1 MSTPPFQPGQSNEVG
16 GIFYSLVFGDGTVQT
31 TAAVSAAQGG
41 TVPSVLYKS
50 FKTAQTAALS
60 AVPLVPASA
69 NKGGMW
75 RINYVATVTVV
86 DTTSFT
92 LGGTGGF
99 QDTFTNGN
107 GDTHSKTSNPTT
119 PAISAAN
126 TLTTAVSGVKMAYT
140 GAGTAITYSF
150 GYTAGTGNGAYDMA
164 VFAEYLG
171 A

>member
-86 DTTSFT
+86 DTTNFT
-92 LGGTGGF
+92 LGGTSGF
-99 QDTFTNGN
+99 QDIFTNGN
-107 GDTHSKTSNPTT
+107 GDTHTKTSNPTT

-126 TLTTAVSGVKMAYT
+126 TLTTAVSGCKVAYT
-140 GAGTAITYSF
+140 EAGTAITYAF
-150 GYTAGTGNGAYDMA
+150 GYIAGTGNGAYDIA
-164 VFAEYLG
+164 VYAEYLG
-171 A
+171 